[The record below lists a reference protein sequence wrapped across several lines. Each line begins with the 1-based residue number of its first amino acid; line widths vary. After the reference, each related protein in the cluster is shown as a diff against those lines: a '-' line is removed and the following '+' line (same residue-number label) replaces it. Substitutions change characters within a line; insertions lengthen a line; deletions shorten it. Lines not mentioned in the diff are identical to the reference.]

1 VRRSHRRP
9 AIIAGLVLAVAARA
23 GATAPDRRCQAAVA
37 AAGRKL
43 FSRSLAI
50 LASCAR
56 RSAHDHR
63 SDCLNDPATRRM
75 RDAAAVGTRRFIE
88 HACTDAQIAALG
100 PAGACTGVLTV
111 ADLSACLRASHE
123 AEAADL
129 LALATPRA
137 AVGVAVRGCAATV
150 SLEARRSAVIRL
162 RHVQHCKSQPD
173 QWGIVPGMA
182 CGEAPALASSLARR
196 DERAVAKIASA
207 CEGEARAGP
216 FGGPCD
222 VPATTDDLARCVLA
236 ASATAADGAVAAE
249 YPDPSF
255 CGDGGRSV
263 ERRIDDLLAQMT
275 PDEKIAQMHGSGL
288 EDSMWRQPA
297 NERLGIPGLGMLDGP
312 RGVSLIAG
320 RGTSFPVAM
329 ARAAAWDTG
338 LEERVGEAIADEV
351 RAKGASVLLAPTI
364 NLLRHP
370 RWGRAQETYGED
382 ALHVGRMG
390 VAFIRGAQRHT
401 IASAKHFA
409 VNSIED
415 TRLVVDVSVDE
426 RTLREMYL
434 PHFRM
439 AVQQGHVGSVMAAY
453 NMVNGRFNAENFHL
467 LRDILK
473 GQWRFQGFVESDW
486 FVATHSTAMSVMAGL
501 DIEMP
506 VAVYYGEPLES
517 AVEEGGAV
525 QPWAID
531 DAVRRVLRAKFCFR
545 LDTDPP
551 TPDPTRIE
559 TPAHLDLALD
569 AAREGMVLLRN
580 RGGALPLDRS
590 RITSLV
596 VVGSLASIANL
607 GDQGSSVVAPS
618 FAMTPL
624 DGIRALGG
632 AIDARY
638 VPGPP
643 LSAEDQDAVATADA
657 AVVIAGLAPED
668 EGEGGGGPT
677 GDRITLD
684 LGTDQ
689 EELITAVA
697 ALNPRTIVVLEA
709 GSAVTMP
716 WVDDVSAIL
725 LAWYPGQMGGQ
736 AIAEVLFGDVNPAGR
751 LPLTFPRVEADLP
764 KFDNLHAAVRYG
776 YFHGYRWLD
785 RRRVAPLY
793 PFGFGLSYTTL
804 RYSNL
809 MLSRPAI
816 GRYGRLRVTV
826 DVTNTGDVAGDE
838 VVQLYVGTGP
848 SQVVRPVRDLRDFAR
863 VHLEPGQTRTV
874 PLEVLATDLAYWD
887 VTANAWRVEPTR
899 YRVEVGSSSHT
910 LPLTASFSVSAR

>member
-1 VRRSHRRP
+1 MTSRLALV
-9 AIIAGLVLAVAARA
+9 AGLMLVLAARA
-23 GATAPDRRCQAAVA
+23 GATEPDRRCQAAIA

-56 RSAHDHR
+56 TLAHDR
-63 SDCLNDPATRRM
+63 RVDCLAGPATRRL
-75 RDAAAVGTRRFIE
+75 RDVMASGTRRFVE
-88 HACTDAQIAALG
+88 HACSDAQVAALG
-100 PAGACTGVLTV
+100 PAGACTGVATV
-111 ADLSACLRASHE
+111 AELSACLRATHDAE
-123 AEAADL
+123 AEGL
-129 LALATPRA
+129 LALASARGPLEPA
-137 AVGVAVRGCAATV
+137 ARVCAATV
-150 SLEARRSAVIRL
+150 SLEARRAAVVRQ
-162 RHVQHCKSQPD
+162 RHVQRCKADPE
-173 QWGIVPGMA
+173 QWGVVPGVA
-182 CGEAPALASSLARR
+182 CAAAPALVRSLARR
-196 DERAVAKIASA
+196 RERAIGKIVSA
-207 CEGEARAGP
+207 CQGGAGAP
-216 FGGPCD
+216 AFGGPCD
-222 VPATTDDLARCVLA
+222 VPPTTEDLARCVLD

-255 CGDGGRSV
+255 CGDGGGPV
-263 ERRIDDLLAQMT
+263 ERRIDGLLAEMT
-275 PDEKIAQMHGSGL
+275 LAEKLDQMHGSGF
-288 EDSMWRQPA
+288 ENDMWRTPA

-312 RGVSLIAG
+312 RGVSLMAG

-329 ARAAAWDTG
+329 ARGAAWDTT

-351 RAKGASVLLAPTI
+351 RGKGASVLLAPTI

-382 ALHVGRMG
+382 PLHVGRMG
-390 VAFIRGAQRHT
+390 VGFIQGAQRHT

-426 RTLREMYL
+426 RTLREVYL

-439 AVQQGHVGSVMAAY
+439 AVEQGHVGSVMAAY
-453 NMVNGRFNAENFHL
+453 NQVNGRFNAENFHL
-467 LRDILK
+467 LRDVLK
-473 GQWRFQGFVESDW
+473 GEWRFRGFVESDW

-525 QPWAID
+525 QTWAID

-545 LDTDPP
+545 LDSDPP
-551 TPDPTRIE
+551 VPDPTRIE
-559 TPAHLDLALD
+559 SPAHLDLALD
-569 AAREGMVLLRN
+569 AARQGMVLLRN
-580 RGGALPLDRS
+580 NGGALPLDRS
-590 RITSLV
+590 HITSLA

-607 GDQGSSVVAPS
+607 GDLGSSVVAPS

-632 AIDARY
+632 AIDVRY

-677 GDRITLD
+677 GDRITLE

-709 GSAVTMP
+709 GSAVTVP
-716 WVDDVSAIL
+716 WVDDVPAIL

-751 LPLTFPRVEADLP
+751 LPLTFPRAEADLP
-764 KFDNLHAAVRYG
+764 KFDNLHASVRYG

-785 RRRVAPLY
+785 RRGVAPLF
-793 PFGFGLSYTTL
+793 PFGFGLSYTTF
-804 RYSNL
+804 RYANL
-809 MLSRPAI
+809 TLSRATI
-816 GRYGRLRVTV
+816 GPYGRLRVTF
-826 DVTNTGDVAGDE
+826 DVTNTGGVAGDE

-848 SQVVRPVRDLRDFAR
+848 SQVVRSVRDLRDFAR
-863 VHLEPGQTRTV
+863 VHLEPGETRTV
-874 PLEVLATDLAYWD
+874 PLEVRARDLAFWD
-887 VTANAWRVEPTR
+887 VTANAWRVEPTT
-899 YRVEVGSSSHT
+899 YRVQVGSSSRA
-910 LPLTASFSVSAR
+910 LPLGASFTVTAR

>member
-1 VRRSHRRP
+1 
-9 AIIAGLVLAVAARA
+9 
-23 GATAPDRRCQAAVA
+23 
-37 AAGRKL
+37 
-43 FSRSLAI
+43 
-50 LASCAR
+50 
-56 RSAHDHR
+56 
-63 SDCLNDPATRRM
+63 
-75 RDAAAVGTRRFIE
+75 
-88 HACTDAQIAALG
+88 
-100 PAGACTGVLTV
+100 
-111 ADLSACLRASHE
+111 
-123 AEAADL
+123 
-129 LALATPRA
+129 
-137 AVGVAVRGCAATV
+137 
-150 SLEARRSAVIRL
+150 
-162 RHVQHCKSQPD
+162 
-173 QWGIVPGMA
+173 
-182 CGEAPALASSLARR
+182 
-196 DERAVAKIASA
+196 
-207 CEGEARAGP
+207 
-216 FGGPCD
+216 
-222 VPATTDDLARCVLA
+222 
-236 ASATAADGAVAAE
+236 
-249 YPDPSF
+249 
-255 CGDGGRSV
+255 
-263 ERRIDDLLAQMT
+263 
-275 PDEKIAQMHGSGL
+275 MHGTGF

-312 RGVSLIAG
+312 RGVSLMAG

-382 ALHVGRMG
+382 PLHVGRMG
-390 VAFIRGAQRHT
+390 VAFIRGAQRHA

-426 RTLREMYL
+426 RTLREVYL

-453 NMVNGRFNAENFHL
+453 NMVNGHFNAENFHL

-473 GQWRFQGFVESDW
+473 GQWRFRGFVESDW

-551 TPDPTRIE
+551 VPDPTHIE
-559 TPAHLDLALD
+559 SPAHLDLALD
-569 AAREGMVLLRN
+569 AARDGMVLLRN
-580 RGGALPLDRS
+580 TGGALPLDRT
-590 RITSLV
+590 RIASLA
-596 VVGSLASIANL
+596 VVGDLADVANL
-607 GDQGSSVVAPS
+607 GDRGSSVVAPS

-624 DGIRALGG
+624 DGIRALAGTV
-632 AIDARY
+632 DVRY
-638 VPGPP
+638 VPGAP
-643 LSAEDQDAVATADA
+643 LSGEAQQTVAEADA

-709 GSAVTMP
+709 GSAVTMT
-716 WVDDVSAIL
+716 WVDDVPAIL

-785 RRRVAPLY
+785 RRRVAPLF
-793 PFGFGLSYTTL
+793 PFGFGLSYTRF

-809 MLSRPAI
+809 VLSRPAI
-816 GRYGRLRVTV
+816 GPYGRLRVTV

-874 PLEVLATDLAYWD
+874 PLEVRATDLAYWD
-887 VTANAWRVEPTR
+887 VTVSAWRVEPTR
-899 YRVEVGSSSHT
+899 YRVEVGSSSRT
-910 LPLTASFSVSAR
+910 LPLTAFFNVRAR

>member
-1 VRRSHRRP
+1 MTIRRP
-9 AIIAGLVLAVAARA
+9 LIAGLVLVVATHA
-23 GATAPDRRCQAAVA
+23 GATQPDRRCQTAIA
-37 AAGRKL
+37 AAGRKI
-43 FSRSLAI
+43 FSRSLSI

-56 RSAHDHR
+56 TPARDHHV
-63 SDCLNDPATRRM
+63 DCLASPVTRRI
-75 RDAAAVGTRRFIE
+75 RDAMAAEARRFLE
-88 HACTDAQIAALG
+88 GACTDDQVAALG
-100 PAGACTGVLTV
+100 PAGDCTGVATV
-111 ADLSACLRASHE
+111 AELSACLRATHGAD
-123 AEAADL
+123 AEGL
-129 LALATPRA
+129 LALAGPRGPLDA
-137 AVGVAVRGCAATV
+137 AARVCAATV
-150 SLEARRSAVIRL
+150 SLEARRAAVVRL
-162 RHVQHCKSQPD
+162 RHVQRCKASPE
-173 QWGIVPGMA
+173 QWGVLPGVA
-182 CGEAPALASSLARR
+182 CVAAPALIRSLARR
-196 DERAVAKIASA
+196 SQRAIGKIVSA
-207 CEGEARAGP
+207 CQGETVAP
-216 FGGPCD
+216 TFGGPCD
-222 VPATTDDLARCVLA
+222 APATTEDLPRCVVD
-236 ASATAADGAVAAE
+236 ASAAAADRAVAAE

-255 CGDGGRSV
+255 CGDGGEGV
-263 ERRIDDLLAQMT
+263 ERRIDALLAEMT
-275 PDEKIAQMHGSGL
+275 LTEKLDQMHGTGF
-288 EDSMWRQPA
+288 EDDMWRTAP

-312 RGVSLIAG
+312 RGVSLMAG

-329 ARAAAWDTG
+329 ARGAAWDAA
-338 LEERVGEAIADEV
+338 LEQRVGEAIADEV

-382 ALHVGRMG
+382 PLHVGRMG
-390 VAFIRGAQRHT
+390 VGFIRGAQRHT

-415 TRLVVDVSVDE
+415 TRLVVDVSTDE
-426 RTLREMYL
+426 RALREVYL

-439 AVQQGHVGSVMAAY
+439 AVEEGHVGSVMAAY
-453 NMVNGRFNAENFHL
+453 NKVNGRFNAENFHL

-473 GQWRFQGFVESDW
+473 GEWRFRGFVESDW
-486 FVATHSTAMSVMAGL
+486 FVATHSTANSVMAGL

-525 QPWAID
+525 QTWAID

-545 LDTDPP
+545 LDSDPP
-551 TPDPTRIE
+551 VPDPSRIE

-569 AAREGMVLLRN
+569 AAREGIVLLRN
-580 RGGALPLDRS
+580 NGGALPLDRS
-590 RITSLV
+590 RITSLA

-624 DGIRALGG
+624 DGIRELGG
-632 AIDARY
+632 AIDVRY

-643 LSAEDQDAVATADA
+643 LSAQDQDAVATADA
-657 AVVIAGLAPED
+657 AVVMAGLAPQD

-677 GDRITLD
+677 GDRITLELD
-684 LGTDQ
+684 TDQ

-716 WVDDVSAIL
+716 WVSAVPAIL
-725 LAWYPGQMGGQ
+725 FAWYPGQMGGQ
-736 AIAEVLFGDVNPAGR
+736 AIAEVLFGEINPSGR
-751 LPLTFPRVEADLP
+751 LPLSFPRDEEDLP

-785 RRRVAPLY
+785 RRRVAPLFA
-793 PFGFGLSYTTL
+793 FGSGLSYTTF

-809 MLSRPAI
+809 ELSPPSI
-816 GRYGRLRVTV
+816 GPFGRLRVTV

-838 VVQLYVGTGP
+838 VVQLYVATGP
-848 SQVVRPVRDLRDFAR
+848 SQVVRAVRDLRDFTR

-874 PLEVLATDLAYWD
+874 PLEVRARDLAYWD
-887 VTANAWRVEPTR
+887 VNANAWRVEPTS
-899 YRVEVGSSSHT
+899 YRLQVGRSSRS
-910 LPLTASFSVSAR
+910 LPFAASFTVTAR